1 MAVAAAVLVGVPRGV
16 RARCREGAEAGKGEG
31 VGERDRGG
39 AWRRPDASGKRQAG
53 REELASSAARVRA
66 RSCSYWQEEG
76 DRRRQVGW
84 ASELGR
90 LQVDGQVVLLSLS
103 LLFLFSVF
111 LFCYLF

>member
-16 RARCREGAEAGKGEG
+16 RARCGEGAEAGKGEG

-66 RSCSYWQEEG
+66 RSCSYWQEED
-76 DRRRQVGW
+76 DREGGGGGLGQLAGLPAGPARW
-84 ASELGR
+84 AT
-90 LQVDGQVVLLSLS
+90 Q
-103 LLFLFSVF
+103 
-111 LFCYLF
+111 

>member
-1 MAVAAAVLVGVPRGV
+1 MCSGVFGRAAE
-16 RARCREGAEAGKGEG
+16 REQRRGKGEG

-84 ASELGR
+84 ASWAATGEAR
-90 LQVDGQVVLLSLS
+90 
-103 LLFLFSVF
+103 
-111 LFCYLF
+111 